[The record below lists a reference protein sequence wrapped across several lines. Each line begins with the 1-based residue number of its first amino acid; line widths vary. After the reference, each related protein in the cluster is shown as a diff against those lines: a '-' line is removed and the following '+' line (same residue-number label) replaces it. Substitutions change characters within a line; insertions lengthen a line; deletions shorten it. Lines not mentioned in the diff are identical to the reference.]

1 MPEVLPKIEI
11 FYGFQTL
18 YRNINERLDMKKI
31 RAIFQAISTVSRHD
45 DIVAA
50 AASFGA
56 IIED

>member
-1 MPEVLPKIEI
+1 MTKNWE
-11 FYGFQTL
+11 FSNDFQTL
-18 YRNINERLDMKKI
+18 YENINERLDMKKI